1 MASPDYRSLAPRAEA
16 EGPIDVRRLLDEGP
30 RELDLGFGRGLSIF
44 ERSRRAPEGRIL
56 GIEIKP
62 KWSVR
67 VAERVKKAGLDGRV
81 AIVCGDARDLLPRLG
96 PDGVFERVF
105 VHFPDPWWKKRH
117 ARRRLLGG
125 EVLTELARLVAP
137 GGDLYVQTDVE
148 ARARDYRALLDA
160 HPSFTDVR
168 EVDANPF
175 GSISNRERR
184 AAEDGLPV
192 FRLLARRVTP

>member
-1 MASPDYRSLAPRAEA
+1 M
-16 EGPIDVRRLLDEGP
+16 DVCRLLAEGP

-44 ERSRRAPEGRIL
+44 ERARRAPDARIL

-62 KWSVR
+62 KWSVK
-67 VAERVKKAGLDGRV
+67 VAERVVKAGLGGRV
-81 AIVCGDARDLLPRLG
+81 AIVCGDARDLLPRLS
-96 PDGVFERVF
+96 PEGVFERVF

-125 EVLTELARLVAP
+125 EVLAELARLVTP

-160 HPSFTDVR
+160 HALFSDVR

-192 FRLLARRVTP
+192 FRLLARRVRP